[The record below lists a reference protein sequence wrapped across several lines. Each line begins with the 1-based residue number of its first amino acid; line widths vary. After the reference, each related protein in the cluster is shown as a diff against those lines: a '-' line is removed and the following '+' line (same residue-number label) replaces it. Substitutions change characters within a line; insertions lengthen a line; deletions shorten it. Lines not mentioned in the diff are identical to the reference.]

1 MGRGVDP
8 ARPVVG
14 ESAGGD
20 EAVNVGMK
28 VEVLAPGV
36 KEGDKTDVGPQMFG
50 IGGDGGECGPHG
62 LKQKV
67 VDWFW
72 VLECEGSQGVGDRED
87 DVEIGNRQ
95 EVLEPVVDPAMA
107 KGGLAFGAV
116 AVTAG
121 VVGNALMTTGIAGVD
136 MAAQVGGAAMGN
148 GVEYSVLQGG
158 QRK

>member
-1 MGRGVDP
+1 VDP

-62 LKQKV
+62 LKQNV

-116 AVTAG
+116 AVPSLTDKFDFWG
-121 VVGNALMTTGIAGVD
+121 SHRRSEGFKTENVVTRFLFLRSFLLT
-136 MAAQVGGAAMGN
+136 MAV
-148 GVEYSVLQGG
+148 
-158 QRK
+158 